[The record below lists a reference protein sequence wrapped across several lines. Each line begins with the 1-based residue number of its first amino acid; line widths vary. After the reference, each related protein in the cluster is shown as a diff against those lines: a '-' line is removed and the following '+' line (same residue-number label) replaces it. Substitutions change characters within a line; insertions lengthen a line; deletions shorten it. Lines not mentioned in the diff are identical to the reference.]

1 MEGRPGRRRKD
12 VQQRQDLRGKESR
25 LSVEWSTY
33 IARNAARSG
42 LLRGASVLNLPRR
55 GSQDPVYLA
64 EREGRERTLGGGCLG
79 SPGGR
84 GRRCKA
90 SGGTMYDGIEM
101 RLSR

>member
-1 MEGRPGRRRKD
+1 M
-12 VQQRQDLRGKESR
+12 
-25 LSVEWSTY
+25 
-33 IARNAARSG
+33 
-42 LLRGASVLNLPRR
+42 LNLPRR

-64 EREGRERTLGGGCLG
+64 EREGRGTGRTLGGGCLG
-79 SPGGR
+79 SPRGR